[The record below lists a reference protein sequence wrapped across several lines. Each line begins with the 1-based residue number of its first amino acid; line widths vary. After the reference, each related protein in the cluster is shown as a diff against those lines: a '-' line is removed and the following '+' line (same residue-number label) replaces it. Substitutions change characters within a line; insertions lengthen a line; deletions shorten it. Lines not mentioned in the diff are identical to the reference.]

1 MKNVLFL
8 FLVIFSSICYAQ
20 QQTIEIWNG
29 NAPGAIA
36 TEGYAEQPKLKNGR
50 LNSTS
55 KVTHPTLEVF
65 LAKENPTQTGVIILP
80 GGGYTHLAM
89 EKEGYQIAEW
99 FNQQGIH
106 AFVLK
111 YRMPSDKSMTNKTVG
126 PLQDAQRAMRL
137 VRRNTEKY
145 NLNPEK
151 IGVIGFSAGGHLAST
166 LSTHDAQRTYPVA
179 DDTSARPNFSILIYP
194 VISMEDGITH
204 QGSKISLLGENAA
217 AELVENYSNETQ
229 VTEETPITFLV
240 HATNDTAVPVE
251 NSINYYL
258 ALKDHGVSTEMHVY
272 QDGGHGFGFGREG
285 THTQWPEALK
295 NWLMVHQYL
304 QLN

>member
-1 MKNVLFL
+1 
-8 FLVIFSSICYAQ
+8 
-20 QQTIEIWNG
+20 
-29 NAPGAIA
+29 
-36 TEGYAEQPKLKNGR
+36 
-50 LNSTS
+50 
-55 KVTHPTLEVF
+55 
-65 LAKENPTQTGVIILP
+65 
-80 GGGYTHLAM
+80 
-89 EKEGYQIAEW
+89 
-99 FNQQGIH
+99 
-106 AFVLK
+106 
-111 YRMPSDKSMTNKTVG
+111 
-126 PLQDAQRAMRL
+126 
-137 VRRNTEKY
+137 
-145 NLNPEK
+145 
-151 IGVIGFSAGGHLAST
+151 
-166 LSTHDAQRTYPVA
+166 
-179 DDTSARPNFSILIYP
+179 
-194 VISMEDGITH
+194 MEDGITH

-272 QDGGHGFGFGREG
+272 QDGGHGFGLGREG

>member
-1 MKNVLFL
+1 MKKILFL
-8 FLVIFSSICYAQ
+8 FLVILSSTFYAQ

-29 NAPGAIA
+29 NAPGAIE
-36 TEGYAEQPKLKNGR
+36 TEGYVEQPKLENGR

-55 KVTHPTLEVF
+55 QVIHSTLEVF
-65 LAKENPTQTGVIILP
+65 LAKDNPTQTGVIVLP

-89 EKEGYQIAEW
+89 EKEGYKIAEW
-99 FNQQGIH
+99 FNKQGIH

-137 VRRNTEKY
+137 VRRNAEKY
-145 NLNPEK
+145 NLNPDK

-166 LSTHDAQRTYPVA
+166 LATHYAQKTYAIP
-179 DDTSARPNFSILIYP
+179 DEISAQPSFSILLYP
-194 VISMEDGITH
+194 VVSMKDGVTH
-204 QGSKISLLGENAA
+204 QGSKISLLGENAS
-217 AELVENYSNETQ
+217 AELVEKYSNETQ

-258 ALKDHGVSTEMHVY
+258 ALKEHGVNAEMHLY
-272 QDGGHGFGFGREG
+272 QDGGHGFGLGREG
-285 THTQWPEALK
+285 AHTQWAEALK
-295 NWLMVHQYL
+295 NWLATHQYL